1 MAERGKEEEKMNKR
15 AQVIGQIFIFII
27 AGIVFILILLYGYRS
42 IMSFLERGEDVQMID
57 LTNEIESAITV
68 IKRDYGSV
76 QKVILK
82 VPTKTT
88 EICFVTTNSGDAR
101 AGWEET
107 FKAEQP
113 MFYTS
118 WVSENENIFLVPKL
132 PTTKVNFITDIVV
145 DPEGKGYACIP
156 VVAGKVALRIE
167 GTGNRALISEWPS
180 EKAEA

>member
-1 MAERGKEEEKMNKR
+1 MAERRKEEEKMNKR

-27 AGIVFILILLYGYRS
+27 AGIVFILILLYGYKS

-57 LTNEIESAITV
+57 LKNEIESAITV

-76 QKVILK
+76 QKVVLK
-82 VPTKTT
+82 VPTKS
-88 EICFVTTNSGDAR
+88 EEVCFVTTNSADAR
-101 AGWEET
+101 AGWEESL
-107 FKAEQP
+107 KVEQP
-113 MFYTS
+113 MFYTA
-118 WVSENENIFLVPKL
+118 WAAGNENIFLVPRQ
-132 PTTKVNFITDIVV
+132 PTKIFVTDIVI

-156 VVAGKVALRIE
+156 VAAGRVELRIE